1 MSGFADFS
9 IPNAAT
15 EAVTEYNH
23 NTIFGRTHKS
33 SEDEGWTYGP
43 NVQVPYN
50 DGESILN
57 TDIVLWY
64 EGYLPHAAA
73 EGESLWHSTGIRLVS
88 NLATPPPPPGDTTP
102 PDVPTNLSADPVSVS
117 QINLTWTAPTD
128 NVGVTGYE
136 LQRCQGSGCTNFL
149 SVATPSGTT
158 YSDTGLAA
166 STTYRY
172 QVRARDAAGNW
183 SGYTTSVSATTQ
195 TPPPD
200 TQPPTAPAS
209 LSANPASTSQINLSW
224 PPSTDN
230 VGVTGYSVERCQG
243 GSCLNFV
250 EVATP
255 SGTTYSDTNL
265 SASTTYR
272 YRVRARDAAGNW
284 SSYTTPVS
292 ATTPAPPPDTEP
304 PTAPTSLTAV
314 AVSSNQINLSW
325 VPSTDN
331 LGVTSY
337 YVERCAGNGCSDF
350 SLLVT
355 LNGTITTYSNTGLSA
370 RTRYRYRVQA
380 KDAAGNLSSY
390 SNIGNART
398 QR

>member
-1 MSGFADFS
+1 M
-9 IPNAAT
+9 
-15 EAVTEYNH
+15 
-23 NTIFGRTHKS
+23 
-33 SEDEGWTYGP
+33 
-43 NVQVPYN
+43 
-50 DGESILN
+50 
-57 TDIVLWY
+57 
-64 EGYLPHAAA
+64 
-73 EGESLWHSTGIRLVS
+73 WHSTGIRLVS